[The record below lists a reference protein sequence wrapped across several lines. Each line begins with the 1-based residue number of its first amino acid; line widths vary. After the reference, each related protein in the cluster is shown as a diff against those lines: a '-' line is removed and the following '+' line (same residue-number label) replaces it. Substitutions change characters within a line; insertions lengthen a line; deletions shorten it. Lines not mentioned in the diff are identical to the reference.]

1 MKSDQNT
8 TDELL
13 NPLIPPST
21 PLIGMQRPNECRQA
35 GLMRR
40 GGGRIRIV
48 NPPSSRALC
57 CQTYSCA
64 LSSQRQRKLKKK
76 KKKVL
81 EIFGFVSGLKILGP
95 NLKTASLP
103 LVKLDDYFRA
113 FGETA
118 AEGVKICSDVT
129 DV

>member
-40 GGGRIRIV
+40 AHQDSE
-48 NPPSSRALC
+48 PSFIARFVA
-57 CQTYSCA
+57 
-64 LSSQRQRKLKKK
+64 KLVHVRFHPSANGNKKM
-76 KKKVL
+76 L
-81 EIFGFVSGLKILGP
+81 EIFGFVSDLKIHGP

-103 LVKLDDYFRA
+103 FVK
-113 FGETA
+113 
-118 AEGVKICSDVT
+118 
-129 DV
+129 